1 MYATIQKIEEK
12 YKKPKVVDVRSG
24 DTVRVDQR
32 IKEGAKERTQMFEGL
47 VIRVSNKG
55 SLNYLSYMRNL
66 RGKSARLVGVDF
78 DKASVNDVFVPADD
92 SKEAKQAEAALEEV
106 EKQDPQAEAVQ
117 EIKEAKKEETLSVKE
132 SKTDNDK

>member
-1 MYATIQKIEEK
+1 
-12 YKKPKVVDVRSG
+12 
-24 DTVRVDQR
+24 
-32 IKEGAKERTQMFEGL
+32 
-47 VIRVSNKG
+47 
-55 SLNYLSYMRNL
+55 MRNL

-132 SKTDNDK
+132 SITDNDK